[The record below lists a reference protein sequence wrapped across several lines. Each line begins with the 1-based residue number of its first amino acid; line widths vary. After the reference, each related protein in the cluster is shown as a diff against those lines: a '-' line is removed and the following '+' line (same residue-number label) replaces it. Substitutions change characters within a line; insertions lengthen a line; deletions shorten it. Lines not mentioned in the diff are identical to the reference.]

1 MKFEKK
7 SMEINLEQQKL
18 ISSTLRVKIIY
29 LLAENQMT
37 AKQVADEMG
46 KTPGSI
52 HYHIQQLYNGG
63 ILEMTET
70 KENRGIV
77 EKYYR
82 SKATHFMLKGVEISD
97 VKKGTS
103 RTNLSLTEEEKQAFD
118 DDIDALIM
126 KYIKMTVKEREG
138 RKPYVFDFRVEEMTE
153 EEKE

>member
-1 MKFEKK
+1 
-7 SMEINLEQQKL
+7 MEINLEQQKL

-37 AKQVADEMG
+37 AKQVADEVG

-63 ILEMTET
+63 ILEITET
-70 KENRGIV
+70 KENRGIM

-82 SKATHFMLKGVEISD
+82 SKATHFVLKGVELAY

-138 RKPYVFDFRVEEMTE
+138 RKPYIFEFRVEEMTE

>member
-29 LLAENQMT
+29 LLAEEQMT

-63 ILEMTET
+63 ILEITET
-70 KENRGIV
+70 KENRGIM

-82 SKATHFMLKGVEISD
+82 SKATHFVLKGEELAD

-118 DDIDALIM
+118 NDIDALIM

>member
-29 LLAENQMT
+29 LLAEEQMT

-63 ILEMTET
+63 ILEITET
-70 KENRGIV
+70 KENRGIM

-82 SKATHFMLKGVEISD
+82 SKATHFVLKGEEFAD

-103 RTNLSLTEEEKQAFD
+103 RTNLSLTEEEKQALD